1 MKKILGKYK
10 NLKGEYNFYKELIG
24 SSLSRFGDGID
35 TIAFSILIYHI
46 TGSTMLV
53 ATLFAVNGLPN
64 LIFSIVSGAVSTYK
78 DEKKIMAI
86 CDIGR
91 GLCVTAIV
99 LLYISGRIEIWH
111 LYVITFLNSS
121 FESFRSPASAG
132 MLPKILREE
141 LREEGLALETSSMK
155 LMEVFGLAIAATII
169 GWGGLEAA
177 LMIDALT
184 FLVCGILVM
193 TMKVEKKPYQK
204 LEFSKGV
211 KDIQEGF
218 QYVKLHKKVL
228 SICIFTCIINIAF
241 IPINVYQVPYVEDI
255 LKGQDMM
262 LSVMGVSSAVAMG
275 VFALFMPKL
284 KEFLGEKKS
293 FFLGG
298 ILLGMAYFILTY
310 IRNIGIMGQYIGLIL
325 GMAMLGMGIAASNFI
340 IQVRFF
346 AEIEQEYLARV
357 SAISSMFALC
367 IVPVFSSLSGILL
380 NFISIPLLFVLSGT
394 FAILVFGANYIKE
407 IKHE

>member
-121 FESFRSPASAG
+121 FESFRSPASAS

-298 ILLGMAYFILTY
+298 ILLG
-310 IRNIGIMGQYIGLIL
+310 
-325 GMAMLGMGIAASNFI
+325 IAASNFI

-407 IKHE
+407 IKQE

>member
-10 NLKGEYNFYKELIG
+10 NLKGEYKFYKELIG

-121 FESFRSPASAG
+121 FESFRSPASAS

-298 ILLGMAYFILTY
+298 ILLGMAYFLLT
-310 IRNIGIMGQYIGLIL
+310 
-325 GMAMLGMGIAASNFI
+325 
-340 IQVRFF
+340 
-346 AEIEQEYLARV
+346 
-357 SAISSMFALC
+357 
-367 IVPVFSSLSGILL
+367 
-380 NFISIPLLFVLSGT
+380 
-394 FAILVFGANYIKE
+394 
-407 IKHE
+407 